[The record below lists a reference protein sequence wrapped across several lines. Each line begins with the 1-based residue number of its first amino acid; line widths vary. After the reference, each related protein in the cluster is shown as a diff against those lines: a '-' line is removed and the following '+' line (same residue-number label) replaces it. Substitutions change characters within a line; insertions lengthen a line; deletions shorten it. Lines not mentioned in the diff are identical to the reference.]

1 MTILKWVTILLFTLL
16 ILFSLLLA
24 LINWNWARDQA
35 LQQVGELTG
44 RTLTIEGDLDIE
56 WSLVPRVRMT
66 QIRLENADWSDK
78 PYMLELAVLDFRVDL
93 RKLITGQLL
102 FPEIT
107 LIKPVVLLEKSTEGE
122 VNWQFET
129 DPVTETVTPDDRT
142 EFPIIKRFHI
152 KEGSVV
158 YLDPATDTDITA
170 TFASLTG
177 KGGDKESVIL
187 QAQGKVAGKILKV
200 ALKSDSLTALQTAG
214 RPYHVALI
222 AQLDDTFLK
231 ADGTLLEPLKLENID
246 LHLEIE
252 GPNPGQLSTA
262 LGFPFPD
269 LPPFRLAGDLSRKE
283 VVWKM
288 QNFDALVGDSDLTGD
303 LHIDTRN
310 DPLFIQADLTSQKL
324 DLDDLGPLIGIAPD
338 TGAGE
343 TASPE
348 QKKEAKLEE
357 ASIHIL
363 PRDIIDFKALQQID
377 AEINLRAK
385 RIESILPLDDLSM
398 RMVVEN
404 GHLKLAP
411 LDFGVASG
419 SVRSSVEL
427 DTGKKPV
434 TSKIETELRRVR
446 LFEILQHIEI
456 ADDNAGLIGGRGVF
470 WFAGDSIAEMMA
482 TADGGMLMLM
492 TGGQFDDLI
501 VELAG
506 LDIGESIAA
515 LIGDD
520 KDIGINCAFV
530 DLPTENGVMTVD
542 TLVVDSKD
550 TVFLGAGT
558 IDFTT
563 EQLDLV
569 IDPKPKD
576 ISLFSARAP
585 LHIEGKFGAPDFTPG
600 ASSILRGAASLA
612 MLPSAPI
619 ASLVAL
625 LEEEEENQENIH
637 CSGFVEAIND
647 AR

>member
-1 MTILKWVTILLFTLL
+1 MTILKWTTILLFSLL
-16 ILFSLLLA
+16 ILFSLLTV
-24 LINWNWARDQA
+24 LINSNWARDQA

-44 RTLTIEGDLDIE
+44 RTLTIDGDLDIE

-66 QIRLENADWSDK
+66 QIRLENANWSDK
-78 PYMLELAVLDFRVDL
+78 PYILELAVLDFRIDL

-107 LIKPVVLLEKSTEGE
+107 LIKPIVLLEKSTEGKA
-122 VNWQFET
+122 NWQFET
-129 DPVTETVTPDDRT
+129 DPATEAADSDNRT
-142 EFPIIKRFHI
+142 EFPIIKRIHI

-170 TFASLTG
+170 TLAALTG

-187 QAQGKVAGKILKV
+187 QAHGKVAGKILKM
-200 ALKSDSLTALQTAG
+200 ALKSDSLTALQTVED
-214 RPYHVALI
+214 PYHMALA

-231 ADGTLLEPLKLENID
+231 ADGELLEPLKLENIEI
-246 LHLEIE
+246 HLEIE
-252 GPNPGQLSTA
+252 GPNPGRLSTA

-269 LPPFRLAGDLSRKE
+269 LPPFKLVGDLSRKE
-283 VVWKM
+283 VVWKL
-288 QNFDALVGDSDLTGD
+288 QNFDARVGDSNLTGD
-303 LHIDTRN
+303 LHIDTSN
-310 DPLFIQADLTSQKL
+310 DPLFIQADLTSRKL

-338 TGAGE
+338 TGIGE
-343 TASPE
+343 TASPKQE
-348 QKKEAKLEE
+348 KEAKLEE
-357 ASIHIL
+357 ASIRVL
-363 PRDIIDFKALQQID
+363 PRDPIDFKALQQID
-377 AEINLRAK
+377 AEISLRAK
-385 RIESILPLDDLSM
+385 RVESILPLDDLSM
-398 RMVVEN
+398 RVVIDN

-446 LFEILQHIEI
+446 LFEILQYIEI

-470 WFAGDSIAEMMA
+470 WFEGDSVAEMMA

-501 VELAG
+501 VEIAG
-506 LDIGESIAA
+506 LDVGESIAA
-515 LIGDD
+515 LFGDD
-520 KDIGINCAFV
+520 NDIGINCAFV
-530 DLPTENGVMTVD
+530 DLPTENGVMTMD
-542 TLVVDSKD
+542 TLVVDSRD
-550 TVFLGAGT
+550 TVFLGTGT

-563 EQLDLV
+563 ERLDLV

-585 LHIEGKFGAPDFTPG
+585 LHIEGMFGAPDFTPG
-600 ASSILRGAASLA
+600 SSAILRGAASLA
-612 MLPSAPI
+612 MLPAAPI

-625 LEEEEENQENIH
+625 LEEEENQKNIH
-637 CSGFVEAIND
+637 CSGLVEAINQ